1 MHNKVSN
8 VILFKNISHSFM
20 QGTINIKVLNN
31 VNFELPKK
39 CIAGLIGTSGSGK
52 STFLQLAGL
61 LESPQEGK
69 IFIND
74 VNTTR
79 YNNSQRT
86 VTRRNSIGFVYQKIY
101 LLPEFSALENV
112 VIPQRIIGVSKAT
125 SFAKAKDIL
134 SSMGLKNRM
143 NHRPSNLSGGEQQR
157 VAIARALI
165 NSPDLILADEPTG
178 NLDSKSSEL
187 VTQLLIDN
195 IRNTGASA
203 LIATH
208 STDLAKKLDILF
220 EIKNGKIN
228 LI

>member
-1 MHNKVSN
+1 MHSKVSN

-61 LESPQEGK
+61 LETPQEGK

-112 VIPQRIIGVSKAT
+112 VIPQRILGVSKRT
-125 SFAKAKDIL
+125 SFDRAKDIL

-208 STDLAKKLDILF
+208 SSELAKKLDILF
-220 EIKNGKIN
+220 EIKNGKIK

>member
-1 MHNKVSN
+1 
-8 VILFKNISHSFM
+8 M

-31 VNFELPKK
+31 TNFELPKK
-39 CIAGLIGTSGSGK
+39 CIAGLIGSSGSGK

-61 LESPQEGK
+61 LESPQGGK

-74 VNTTR
+74 VNTTN
-79 YNNSQRT
+79 YTNSQRT

-112 VIPQRIIGVSKAT
+112 VIPQRIVGVSKAT

-134 SSMGLKNRM
+134 SSMGLKNRI

-157 VAIARALI
+157 VAIARAII

-220 EIKNGKIN
+220 EIKNGKIK

>member
-1 MHNKVSN
+1 MHSKVSN

-112 VIPQRIIGVSKAT
+112 VIPQRIIGVSKTT
-125 SFAKAKDIL
+125 SFDRAKDIL

-195 IRNTGASA
+195 IRNSGASA

-220 EIKNGKIN
+220 EIKNGKIK

>member
-1 MHNKVSN
+1 MHNKKDS
-8 VILFKNISHSFM
+8 VILFKNVSHAFK
-20 QGTINIKVLNN
+20 QGALKIKVLNN
-31 VNFELPKK
+31 TNFELPKK
-39 CIAGLIGTSGSGK
+39 CIAGLIGSSGSGK

-61 LESPQEGK
+61 LESPQVGK

-74 VNTTR
+74 VNTTS

-86 VTRRNSIGFVYQKIY
+86 VVRRNNIGFVYQKIY

-112 VIPQRIIGVSKAT
+112 VIPQRIVGESKAT
-125 SFAKAKDIL
+125 SFVNAKNIL
-134 SSMGLKNRM
+134 NSMGLKNRI

-208 STDLAKKLDILF
+208 STELAKKLDILF
-220 EIKNGKIN
+220 EIKNGKIK

>member
-1 MHNKVSN
+1 
-8 VILFKNISHSFM
+8 
-20 QGTINIKVLNN
+20 
-31 VNFELPKK
+31 
-39 CIAGLIGTSGSGK
+39 
-52 STFLQLAGL
+52 
-61 LESPQEGK
+61 
-69 IFIND
+69 
-74 VNTTR
+74 
-79 YNNSQRT
+79 
-86 VTRRNSIGFVYQKIY
+86 
-101 LLPEFSALENV
+101 
-112 VIPQRIIGVSKAT
+112 
-125 SFAKAKDIL
+125 
-134 SSMGLKNRM
+134 MGLKNRM
-143 NHRPSNLSGGEQQR
+143 GHRPSNLSGGEQQR

-220 EIKNGKIN
+220 EIKNGKIK

>member
-1 MHNKVSN
+1 MHSKVSN

-74 VNTTR
+74 INTTR

-112 VIPQRIIGVSKAT
+112 VIPQRIIGVSKTT
-125 SFAKAKDIL
+125 SFDRAKDIL

-220 EIKNGKIN
+220 EIKNGKIK

>member
-31 VNFELPKK
+31 INFELPKK

-112 VIPQRIIGVSKAT
+112 VIPQRIVGVSKIT
-125 SFAKAKDIL
+125 SFDRAKDIL

-208 STDLAKKLDILF
+208 SSELAKKLDILF

>member
-1 MHNKVSN
+1 MLDNINN
-8 VILFKNISHSFM
+8 VLLFKNVSHSFI
-20 QGTINIKVLNN
+20 QGNLKIKVLKSA
-31 VNFELPKK
+31 NFKLPKN
-39 CIAGLIGTSGSGK
+39 CIAGLIGASGSGK

-61 LESPQEGK
+61 LESPQNGK
-69 IFIND
+69 IFINN
-74 VNTTR
+74 VNTSSF
-79 YNNSQRT
+79 NNSERT
-86 VTRRNSIGFVYQKIY
+86 VIRRSSIGFVYQKIH

-112 VIPQRIIGVSKAT
+112 IMPQRLIGIKKNIALDN
-125 SFAKAKDIL
+125 AIDML
-134 SSMGLKNRM
+134 DSMGLKNRT

-187 VTQLLIDN
+187 VTELLINN
-195 IRNTGASA
+195 IRNTGSSA

-208 STDLAKKLDILF
+208 SADLAKKLDIIF
-220 EIKNGKIN
+220 EINNGKIN

>member
-1 MHNKVSN
+1 MHSKVSN

-112 VIPQRIIGVSKAT
+112 VIPQRIIGVSKIT
-125 SFAKAKDIL
+125 SFDRAKDIL

>member
-20 QGTINIKVLNN
+20 QGTIKIKVLNN

-61 LESPQEGK
+61 LETPQEGK
-69 IFIND
+69 IFINAI
-74 VNTTR
+74 NTTR

-112 VIPQRIIGVSKAT
+112 VIPQRIVGVSKRT
-125 SFAKAKDIL
+125 SFDRAKDIL

-143 NHRPSNLSGGEQQR
+143 GHRPSNLSGGEQQR

>member
-1 MHNKVSN
+1 MHSKVSN

-61 LESPQEGK
+61 LETPQEGK

-112 VIPQRIIGVSKAT
+112 VIPQRIIGVSKTT
-125 SFAKAKDIL
+125 SFDRAKDIL

-220 EIKNGKIN
+220 EIKNGKIK

>member
-61 LESPQEGK
+61 LETPQEGK

-112 VIPQRIIGVSKAT
+112 VIPQRIIGVSKIT
-125 SFAKAKDIL
+125 SFDRAKDIL

-220 EIKNGKIN
+220 EIKNGKIK

>member
-61 LESPQEGK
+61 LETPQEGK

-112 VIPQRIIGVSKAT
+112 VIPQRIIGVSKTT
-125 SFAKAKDIL
+125 SFDRAKDIL

-220 EIKNGKIN
+220 EIKNGKIK

>member
-1 MHNKVSN
+1 MHSKVSN

-61 LESPQEGK
+61 LETPQEGK

-112 VIPQRIIGVSKAT
+112 VIPQRIVGESKAT
-125 SFAKAKDIL
+125 SFDNAKNIL
-134 SSMGLKNRM
+134 NSMGLKNRI

-208 STDLAKKLDILF
+208 STELAKKLDILF

>member
-1 MHNKVSN
+1 MHSKVSN

-39 CIAGLIGTSGSGK
+39 CIAGLIGASGSGK

-61 LESPQEGK
+61 LETPQEGK

-112 VIPQRIIGVSKAT
+112 VIPQRIIGVSKTT
-125 SFAKAKDIL
+125 SFDRAKDIL

>member
-1 MHNKVSN
+1 
-8 VILFKNISHSFM
+8 M

-61 LESPQEGK
+61 LETPQEGK

-112 VIPQRIIGVSKAT
+112 VIPQRIIDVSKIT
-125 SFAKAKDIL
+125 SFDRAKDIL

-220 EIKNGKIN
+220 EIKNGKIK

>member
-8 VILFKNISHSFM
+8 VISFKNISHSFM

-61 LESPQEGK
+61 LETPQEGK

-74 VNTTR
+74 INTTR

-112 VIPQRIIGVSKAT
+112 VIPQRIIGVSKTT
-125 SFAKAKDIL
+125 SFDRAKDIL

>member
-8 VILFKNISHSFM
+8 VISFKNICHSFM

-112 VIPQRIIGVSKAT
+112 VIPQRIIGVSKTT
-125 SFAKAKDIL
+125 SFDRAKDIL

>member
-1 MHNKVSN
+1 MHSKVSN

-86 VTRRNSIGFVYQKIY
+86 VTWRNSIGFVYQKIY

-112 VIPQRIIGVSKAT
+112 VIPQRIIGVSKTT
-125 SFAKAKDIL
+125 SFDRAKDIL

>member
-112 VIPQRIIGVSKAT
+112 VIPQRIIGVSKTT
-125 SFAKAKDIL
+125 SFDRAKDIL

-220 EIKNGKIN
+220 EIKNGKIK

>member
-8 VILFKNISHSFM
+8 IILFKNISHSFM

-61 LESPQEGK
+61 LESPQGGK

-74 VNTTR
+74 VNTTS
-79 YNNSQRT
+79 YNNSQKT
-86 VTRRNSIGFVYQKIY
+86 FTRRNSIGFVYQKIY

-112 VIPQRIIGVSKAT
+112 VIPQRIVGVSKAR
-125 SFAKAKDIL
+125 SFDRAKDIL
-134 SSMGLKNRM
+134 SSMGLKNRI

-178 NLDSKSSEL
+178 NLDLKSSEL

-220 EIKNGKIN
+220 EIKNGKIK

>member
-74 VNTTR
+74 INTTS

-112 VIPQRIIGVSKAT
+112 VIPQRIIGVSKTT
-125 SFAKAKDIL
+125 SFDRAKDIL

-195 IRNTGASA
+195 IRNSGSSA

>member
-31 VNFELPKK
+31 INFELPKK

-112 VIPQRIIGVSKAT
+112 VIPQRIIGVSKTT
-125 SFAKAKDIL
+125 SFDRAKDIL

>member
-61 LESPQEGK
+61 LETPQEGK

-74 VNTTR
+74 INTTR

-86 VTRRNSIGFVYQKIY
+86 VTRRNNIGFVYQKIY

-112 VIPQRIIGVSKAT
+112 VIPQRIVGVSKRT
-125 SFAKAKDIL
+125 SFDRAKDIL

-208 STDLAKKLDILF
+208 SSELAKKLDILF

>member
-61 LESPQEGK
+61 LETPQEGK

-74 VNTTR
+74 INTTR

-112 VIPQRIIGVSKAT
+112 VIPQRIIGVSKTT
-125 SFAKAKDIL
+125 SFDRAKDIL

-220 EIKNGKIN
+220 EIKNGKIK

>member
-1 MHNKVSN
+1 MHSKVSN

-61 LESPQEGK
+61 LETPQEGK

-112 VIPQRIIGVSKAT
+112 VIPQRIIGVSKTT
-125 SFAKAKDIL
+125 SFDRAKDIL

>member
-1 MHNKVSN
+1 MHSKVSN

-74 VNTTR
+74 INTTR

-112 VIPQRIIGVSKAT
+112 VIPQRIIDVSKIT
-125 SFAKAKDIL
+125 SFDRAKDIL

-220 EIKNGKIN
+220 EIKNGKIK

>member
-1 MHNKVSN
+1 MHSKVSN

-39 CIAGLIGTSGSGK
+39 CIAGLIGASGSGK

-112 VIPQRIIGVSKAT
+112 VIPQRIIGVSKTT
-125 SFAKAKDIL
+125 SFDRAKDIL

>member
-112 VIPQRIIGVSKAT
+112 VIPQRIVGVSKIT
-125 SFAKAKDIL
+125 SFDRAKDIL

-220 EIKNGKIN
+220 EIKNGKIK

>member
-1 MHNKVSN
+1 MHSKVSN

-61 LESPQEGK
+61 LETPQEGK
-69 IFIND
+69 IFING

-112 VIPQRIIGVSKAT
+112 VIPQRIIGVSKTT
-125 SFAKAKDIL
+125 SFDRAKDIL

>member
-1 MHNKVSN
+1 MLDNINN
-8 VILFKNISHSFM
+8 VLLFKNVSHSFI
-20 QGTINIKVLNN
+20 QGNLKIKVLKSA
-31 VNFELPKK
+31 NFKLPKN
-39 CIAGLIGTSGSGK
+39 CIAGLIGASGSGK

-61 LESPQEGK
+61 LESPQNGK
-69 IFIND
+69 IFINN
-74 VNTTR
+74 VNTSSF
-79 YNNSQRT
+79 NNSERT
-86 VTRRNSIGFVYQKIY
+86 VSRRSDIGFVYQKIH

-112 VIPQRIIGVSKAT
+112 IMPQRLIGIKKNIALDN
-125 SFAKAKDIL
+125 AIDML
-134 SSMGLKNRM
+134 DSMGLKNRT

-187 VTQLLIDN
+187 VTELLINN
-195 IRNTGASA
+195 IRNSGSSA

-208 STDLAKKLDILF
+208 SADLAKKLDIIF
-220 EIKNGKIN
+220 EINNGKIN

>member
-61 LESPQEGK
+61 LETPQEGK

-112 VIPQRIIGVSKAT
+112 VIPQRIVGVSKRT
-125 SFAKAKDIL
+125 SFDRAKDIL

-220 EIKNGKIN
+220 EIKNGKIK

>member
-112 VIPQRIIGVSKAT
+112 VIPQRIIDVSKTT
-125 SFAKAKDIL
+125 SFDRAKDIL